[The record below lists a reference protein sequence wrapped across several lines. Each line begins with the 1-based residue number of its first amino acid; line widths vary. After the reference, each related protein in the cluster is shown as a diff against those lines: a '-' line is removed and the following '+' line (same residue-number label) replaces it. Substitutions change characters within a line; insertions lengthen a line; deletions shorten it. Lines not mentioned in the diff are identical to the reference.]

1 MRGAF
6 EYGVINLEDLNL
18 NGAICP
24 DGTTQNETNNCI
36 SGFSEEPTPLLA
48 PVFFPASFDIQIT
61 PYQTSI
67 RYIGIHEFIPGVA
80 TNEMN
85 NYLIINEQAYRN
97 LVGDQEVN
105 NLRATT
111 WIVDIDGLNNDEMQ
125 VLALLIAADSRFE
138 GADDW
143 ETSHENVER
152 NGGIIFGTQGLF
164 TLQYIVASAAA
175 IASAF
180 VFLSLVLNQKKK
192 ELAILQAIG
201 ASPNQIIR
209 LVPVSYTHLTLPTP
223 PYV

>member
-1 MRGAF
+1 MSPENIEDIDLTNANLTGAF
-6 EYGVINLEDLNL
+6 EYGVINLSNL
-18 NGAICP
+18 KLDGAICP
-24 DGTTQNETNNCI
+24 DGTAQNESNNCL

-48 PVFFPASFDIQIT
+48 PVFFPASVDT
-61 PYQTSI
+61 NNSLQTSI

-85 NYLIINEQAYRN
+85 NYLIINEEAYRS

-111 WIVDIDGLNNDEMQ
+111 WIVDIDGLNNDELQ

-152 NGGIIFGTQGLF
+152 NGHYLWRAQGLF

-180 VFLSLVLNQKKK
+180 VFLSLML
-192 ELAILQAIG
+192 
-201 ASPNQIIR
+201 
-209 LVPVSYTHLTLPTP
+209 
-223 PYV
+223 